1 MYSWVRLN
9 ECALMCV
16 GPCVCAR
23 VLMHCTLASVVVEY
37 YTGIGQNL
45 FVQPAS
51 SSLIACPG
59 RIPRQ
64 VERNT
69 CHCCAT

>member
-1 MYSWVRLN
+1 MEGGRQGGR
-9 ECALMCV
+9 EGGRERRDDC
-16 GPCVCAR
+16 
-23 VLMHCTLASVVVEY
+23 
-37 YTGIGQNL
+37 YTGIGHNL

>member
-1 MYSWVRLN
+1 MLKTFESVAALLMY
-9 ECALMCV
+9 
-16 GPCVCAR
+16 
-23 VLMHCTLASVVVEY
+23 SVVVN
-37 YTGIGQNL
+37 YTGIGHNL

-59 RIPRQ
+59 RIPGQ